1 MIDFEDISYLE
12 SGNELQQCVHRL
24 LKDHQV
30 FEKLAQFDPILTGTI
45 PINIAVANSDLDII
59 CYWQN
64 KDDFSRALQTNFG
77 KEKDFNLREVTFN
90 GEETIIANFW
100 INGFELEI
108 FGQNIPVKQQNA
120 YRHMVVEQQI
130 LTAKGEAFRQQ
141 VIDLKNQGYKTE
153 PSFAKLLG
161 LEGDPYMALLNLES

>member
-1 MIDFEDISYLE
+1 MIDFENLDYLE
-12 SGNELQQCVHRL
+12 SGNELQQRVYGL

-45 PINIAVANSDLDII
+45 PINIAIANSDLDII

-64 KDDFSRALQTNFG
+64 KDDFSRALQTTFG
-77 KEKDFNLREVTFN
+77 GQTDFAWREVTFN

-100 INGFELEI
+100 IDSFELEI
-108 FGQNIPVKQQNA
+108 FGQNIPAKQQNA
-120 YRHMVVEQQI
+120 YRHLLIEHQI

-141 VIDLKNQGYKTE
+141 VIALKNRGYKTE
-153 PSFAKLLG
+153 PAFAKLLG
-161 LEGDPYMALLNLES
+161 LEGDSYEALLNLEY